1 VESSE
6 AKDQIATLKRII
18 DQQQHPLFASL
29 VTLWKETHALP
40 NAWTFPAEEGGVN
53 GFAGLGSTFVIG
65 EQPSGSRWSAQDR
78 GRRLLYDGLV
88 ECGAADAHLTDIIKS
103 RGVGSEWKQ
112 WPVERLRLHIDLLD
126 REISQL
132 RAKKFI
138 VLGTQARKLFATH
151 FPQHVGSTKIVPHF
165 GYLRR
170 VPHDKVD
177 AWKNDFQETLRNA
190 LK

>member
-40 NAWTFPAEEGGVN
+40 NAWTFPAEEGGVS

-65 EQPSGSRWSAQDR
+65 EQPSGSRWWAQDR

-88 ECGAADAHLTDIIKS
+88 EGGAADAHLTDIIKS
-103 RGVGSEWKQ
+103 RGVGPEWKHGQ
-112 WPVERLRLHIDLLD
+112 
-126 REISQL
+126 
-132 RAKKFI
+132 
-138 VLGTQARKLFATH
+138 
-151 FPQHVGSTKIVPHF
+151 
-165 GYLRR
+165 
-170 VPHDKVD
+170 
-177 AWKNDFQETLRNA
+177 
-190 LK
+190 